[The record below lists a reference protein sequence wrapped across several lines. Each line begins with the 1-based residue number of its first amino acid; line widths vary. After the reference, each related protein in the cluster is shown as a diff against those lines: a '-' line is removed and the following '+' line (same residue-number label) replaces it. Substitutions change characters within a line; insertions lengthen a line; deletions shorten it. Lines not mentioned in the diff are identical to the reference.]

1 MIGYTLKNK
10 DNDWF
15 YAQKRNVTQTPFYT
29 SNDKPF
35 PVILRADGQSVNF
48 EDTKKLLVPM
58 IPLLSDDLKAEAQD
72 FADNA
77 TADKVEIKTIEGVKI
92 LFVRT
97 APHTKV
103 FFASPKSIFQN
114 AFKGGNADLSKIKYD
129 LTKAEAAN
137 WVDTTKTIT
146 AYNPITKDG
155 EVIGYALKNKD
166 NDWFYAPLRLD
177 IVNFYGSNNGK
188 LKVVMQDEK
197 TVDLAQTKK
206 LLVPQIPLLPANLQA
221 EAQDFADNATDADVK
236 IEEIEGVKLLFVK
249 TSKHTKVFRTPDTDT
264 MFQNAFKGGQ
274 EMNIGVVY
282 TDAIVKPDWVD
293 TSKKVTHYN
302 EIKKADKVIGYALKT
317 EDHHWFY
324 APKKE
329 FTITPFYTSNNNIVP
344 VVMKDPMTIDLP
356 ATKSVLYPLIKDITN
371 PKDKAFAETFIKTAT
386 EKDVEIKEI
395 KDVKVLF
402 VNLGTSTKAF
412 AGEVS
417 SPFQN
422 AFKEGTAINANI
434 VYHSPI
440 KPTWATS
447 SDVKKY
453 NEIKKADKLIGYTLK
468 DADNHWFYASAA
480 HRVNFDTDGATAI
493 ADQSIPLD
501 GKATK
506 PTDPSKAGYRFDGW
520 FADKA
525 FKTAFDFTKVITEHT
540 TVYAKW
546 TRRSS
551 GGGSSGGSSSGG
563 SSSGGS
569 SSGGSSSGGSSSS
582 ASSASSRTV
591 SAVSTPGVEEVVL
604 PGEVTTPVC
613 SVEGSTFSSEQ
624 NDAYLWA
631 CAQDITTIRSITQA
645 RLEDGLTRA
654 ELAKMM
660 AVYVTKILGKTLVVT
675 GSADYADVDAS
686 LGDLAEYI
694 QLAYQLQIMGI
705 HADGSALMNFNPH
718 QTVTRAEFATVFSRV
733 LFGNS
738 YNQSGEQ
745 WYAQHLHALQKVGI
759 LQNTTAT
766 MQELRGWV
774 LLMLQR
780 AAQLK

>member
-1 MIGYTLKNK
+1 MKNK

-48 EDTKKLLVPM
+48 EDTKKLLIPM

-97 APHTKV
+97 APHTKA
-103 FFASPKSIFQN
+103 FFASPTSIFQN

-188 LKVVMQDEK
+188 LEIVMQDENA
-197 TVDLAQTKK
+197 VDLAQTKK
-206 LLVPQIPLLPANLQA
+206 LLVPQIPRLPANLQE
-221 EAQDFADNATDADVK
+221 EAQDFADNATDADVVIK
-236 IEEIEGVKLLFVK
+236 EIEGVKLLFAK

-264 MFQNAFKGGQ
+264 MFQNAFKEGKV
-274 EMNIGVVY
+274 MNIGVVY

-395 KDVKVLF
+395 EDVKVLF

-412 AGEVS
+412 AGEAS

-546 TRRSS
+546 TRITSGGGSS
-551 GGGSSGGSSSGG
+551 GGGSSGGSSSYTPIQPNTSTEVKGDEAIRLFGTFTG
-563 SSSGGS
+563 SVHSLIKTLDDPRLKEFMEQYGIP
-569 SSGGSSSGGSSSS
+569 
-582 ASSASSRTV
+582 V
-591 SAVSTPGVEEVVL
+591 SQMNVGMTRGEVVKYL
-604 PGEVTTPVC
+604 VQITKHD
-613 SVEGSTFSSEQ
+613 VEKLDTSFLKYPDIGTKHAYRKYIAFATKHNIVSGYPDGTF
-624 NDAYLWA
+624 
-631 CAQDITTIRSITQA
+631 RSHAIIS
-645 RLEDGLTRA
+645 RA
-654 ELAKMM
+654 ELVKILVNAIGYRISEEKTHFADVPASHTLRRYIHTAYIFGLVYGVTKNTFEPNRSVTYGEFSKMM
-660 AVYVTKILGKTLVVT
+660 YNILHSK
-675 GSADYADVDAS
+675 
-686 LGDLAEYI
+686 
-694 QLAYQLQIMGI
+694 
-705 HADGSALMNFNPH
+705 
-718 QTVTRAEFATVFSRV
+718 
-733 LFGNS
+733 
-738 YNQSGEQ
+738 
-745 WYAQHLHALQKVGI
+745 
-759 LQNTTAT
+759 
-766 MQELRGWV
+766 
-774 LLMLQR
+774 
-780 AAQLK
+780 